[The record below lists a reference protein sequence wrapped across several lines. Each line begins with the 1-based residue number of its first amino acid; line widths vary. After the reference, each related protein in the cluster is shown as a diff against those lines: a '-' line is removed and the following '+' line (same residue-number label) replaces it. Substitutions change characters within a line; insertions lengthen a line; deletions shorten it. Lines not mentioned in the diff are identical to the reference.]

1 MPEDDA
7 PTTTSTPTRS
17 SPSSWA
23 DIFTLPRLLKDLF
36 SHFPLTTYG
45 PNPLPSRSGPHHSPR
60 PVLYIFATPAAA
72 HRNEPSYNPTCLKWQ
87 TYLKLSGIE
96 FDAVASNNHASPSG
110 SLPFVLPAH
119 AGTAGKAGGKEG
131 APVPTGK
138 IRRWVEDQ
146 CPGRQEEDKLAMRRE
161 VYFSLLDHR
170 LRRAWLYQLYLHPQ
184 NKGLLEKLYTAPF
197 SEAGVV
203 RYATEVQLR
212 KAAEE
217 EVRKSNAVGQI
228 GEEEVMREGEEAL
241 DALEELLGSEQWFFG
256 VKEPGLFDAAVFAY
270 THLLLEEWGWG
281 WNALGGVLKGKKGLV
296 KHRRRVWKRAFGG

>member
-1 MPEDDA
+1 MHATSSTSIPAELPQQQGKSNRPNFLTFHQQQSFSIHHAKTPTWTMPEDDA

-170 LRRAWLYQLYLHPQ
+170 LRRAWV
-184 NKGLLEKLYTAPF
+184 GLPVSY
-197 SEAGVV
+197 SVV
-203 RYATEVQLR
+203 
-212 KAAEE
+212 
-217 EVRKSNAVGQI
+217 S
-228 GEEEVMREGEEAL
+228 
-241 DALEELLGSEQWFFG
+241 
-256 VKEPGLFDAAVFAY
+256 
-270 THLLLEEWGWG
+270 
-281 WNALGGVLKGKKGLV
+281 VL
-296 KHRRRVWKRAFGG
+296 